1 MSYSDRRELFGDTG
15 LFKYSDVHASL
26 HRVGQVAEFIKTKT
40 TEVVDPLHWFVG
52 VEFCIHTDDSLT

>member
-1 MSYSDRRELFGDTG
+1 LFGDTG